1 MKLIVCFDGSDPSKR
16 AIEKAHQLTADCG
29 VHEVTIIHAYQ
40 DNYWISLGDGYA
52 PSPDMLKKLEEYEK
66 SQIQEK
72 EEVIRELAKTFH
84 DTEVVVDIKT
94 IHGHPARVITK
105 VAEEGN
111 YDLIIIGSRGL
122 GGIRKVVL
130 GSVSNAVMQG
140 TKVSVM
146 VVK

>member
-1 MKLIVCFDGSDPSKR
+1 MKLLVCYDGSEPSHR
-16 AIEKAHQLTADCG
+16 AIEKAHQLTSDCG
-29 VHEVTIIHAYQ
+29 IHEVTIIHAYQ
-40 DNYWISLGDGYA
+40 DNYWVSVGDGYA
-52 PSPDMLKKLEEYEK
+52 PSPDMLKKLEKFEENQLK
-66 SQIQEK
+66 DK
-72 EEVIRELAKTFH
+72 EEKIKELAKIFDNT
-84 DTEVVVDIKT
+84 DAVVDIKT
-94 IHGHPARVITK
+94 IHGHPAKMITK

-140 TKVSVM
+140 TNVSVM

>member
-1 MKLIVCFDGSDPSKR
+1 MKLLVCFDGSEPSKR
-16 AIEKAHQLTADCG
+16 AIEKARQLTADCG
-29 VHEVTIIHAYQ
+29 IHEVTIIHAYQ
-40 DNYWISLGDGYA
+40 DNYWVSLGDGYA
-52 PSPDMLKKLEEYEK
+52 PSPDMLRKLEDYEK

-72 EEVIRELAKTFH
+72 EEEIEEIAKTFAN
-84 DTEVVVDIKT
+84 TEAVVNIKT

-122 GGIRKVVL
+122 GGFRKVVL

-140 TKVSVM
+140 TNVSVM

>member
-1 MKLIVCFDGSDPSKR
+1 MKLLVCFDGSEPSKR
-16 AIEKAHQLTADCG
+16 AITKAHELTANCG
-29 VHEVTIIHAYQ
+29 FNKVTILHAYQ

-52 PSPDMLKKLEEYEK
+52 PSPDMLKKLEDHEK

-72 EEVIRELAKTFH
+72 EEEIRKISKIFD
-84 DTEVVVDIKT
+84 DTEALVDIKT
-94 IHGHPARVITK
+94 IHGHPAKVITK

-122 GGIRKVVL
+122 GTVRKAVL

-140 TKVSVM
+140 THVSVM